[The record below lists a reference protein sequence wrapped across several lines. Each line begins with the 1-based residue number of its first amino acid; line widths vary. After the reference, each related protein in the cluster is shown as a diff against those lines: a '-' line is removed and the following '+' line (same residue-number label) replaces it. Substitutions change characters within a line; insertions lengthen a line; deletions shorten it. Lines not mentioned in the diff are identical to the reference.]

1 MKHQQI
7 TFLVV
12 QSVDEQLVVLEQ
24 GSCDKLRT
32 QEVGSKDAV
41 LLVGHVPQR
50 SVYCMDL
57 RPLLTLTS

>member
-41 LLVGHVPQR
+41 LLVDLVPER
-50 SVYCMDL
+50 SLYCMDL

>member
-1 MKHQQI
+1 MKHAYQQI

-32 QEVGSKDAV
+32 GGGVKRRRIA
-41 LLVGHVPQR
+41 R
-50 SVYCMDL
+50 RFC
-57 RPLLTLTS
+57 T